1 MGLELSREGEIFV
14 LCMDA
19 GENRFTPDSIR
30 AWNDALDR
38 VEKAGA
44 PCGLVTVGTGKFYSN
59 GLDLDHMM
67 GASDP
72 GAYLAG
78 VLGIFARVLTLPA
91 VSVAALNGHAFGAG
105 GQVALA
111 HDFRVMRADRGYF
124 CMPEVD
130 MKAPLHPGMTA
141 LLRARLPAQTV
152 HEMIATGKRW
162 GGAEACARG
171 IVGEALAKDRVLP
184 RALELASELA
194 AKADPAMAVLKRGMY
209 GPVLDALAQPLGPL
223 GARA

>member
-1 MGLELSREGEIFV
+1 MMGVELSREGEVFV
-14 LCMDA
+14 LRMDE

-59 GLDLDHMM
+59 GLDLEHMM
-67 GASDP
+67 GAGDP
-72 GAYLAG
+72 GAYLAA
-78 VLGIFARVLTLPA
+78 VMGIFARVLTFPA

-141 LLRARLPAQTV
+141 LLRARLPAQTA

-162 GGAEACARG
+162 GGVEACTRG
-171 IVGEALAKDRVLP
+171 IVAEALVEDQVLP

-209 GPVLDALAQPLGPL
+209 RSVLDALAQPLG
-223 GARA
+223 ARA